1 MLSVE
6 LIIVVVLIVINGLL
20 SMSELAVVSSR
31 PARLSLLA
39 AKGVRGAERA
49 LTLAADPGKF
59 LSTVQIGITLV
70 GVLSGAFSGATLGQ
84 RLTQWLVELGLSSG
98 IADIVGVGIVVTL
111 ITYATLIVGEL
122 VPKQVALR
130 DPESIAV
137 KVAPA
142 MHVLARISLPL
153 VFLLDLSGKLIL
165 TLLGRGGKA
174 EEKVSEDEI
183 HHLVSEAENAGVL
196 ESGEKEMIAGVM
208 RLGDRPVGAIMT
220 PRTEVNEIDL
230 NDAPEAIQAIIA
242 KSPHSRFPVSD
253 GDRDKPIGVLQAKD
267 LLVAY
272 MNERTPDLR
281 ALVREAPGIPAS
293 ADARDV
299 LAILKAAPVH
309 VGLVYDEYGAF
320 EGIVTTADILE
331 SIVGAFHSEE
341 GPPEPAYVKRD
352 DWLAAGLRLDAGRR
366 IRRAARHRAAAAPL
380 QHGGRPRAATVQR
393 AAQCRRRLR
402 FRRLAHR
409 GGRSRRTEDRQDSRE
424 PAERGRDGCEV
435 VAPNPPR
442 VVPAKPTYR
451 AISLLKSRRP
461 LAPNAA
467 THHPN
472 LTPIRFSLRQTTVQ
486 ARCVPSAWMNRVNR
500 SGMPTGLL
508 TSSAAPVSE
517 KLRTVQSIAPPPNS
531 MVPAFSTRCLALSR
545 RSSMGPI
552 YTRS

>member
-84 RLTQWLVELGLSSG
+84 RLTQWLIELGLSSG

-137 KVAPA
+137 RVAPA
-142 MHVLARISLPL
+142 MHVLAKVSLPL

-183 HHLVSEAENAGVL
+183 HHLVNEAESAGVL
-196 ESGEKEMIAGVM
+196 EPGEKEMIAGVM
-208 RLGDRPVGAIMT
+208 RLGDRPVGAVMT
-220 PRTEVNEIDL
+220 PRTEVDEIDL
-230 NDAPEAIQAIIA
+230 NDDQYAIQALIA
-242 KSPHSRFPVSD
+242 KSPHSRFPVCD

-272 MNERTPDLR
+272 MRERTPDLR
-281 ALVREAPGIPAS
+281 ALVRDTPIIPAS

-309 VGLVYDEYGAF
+309 IGLVHDEYGAF
-320 EGIVTTADILE
+320 EGVVTAADILE
-331 SIVGAFHSEE
+331 SIVGAFHSEK
-341 GPPEPAYVKRD
+341 GPPEPAFVRRADGSYLISGWMPVDEFAELLPIPLPSHRRYHTVAGFVLQHFGALPD
-352 DWLAAGLRLDAGRR
+352 IGDGFNLEDWHFEVVDLDGRR
-366 IRRAARHRAAAAPL
+366 IDKVLAS
-380 QHGGRPRAATVQR
+380 PRNQ
-393 AAQCRRRLR
+393 
-402 FRRLAHR
+402 
-409 GGRSRRTEDRQDSRE
+409 
-424 PAERGRDGCEV
+424 PA
-435 VAPNPPR
+435 
-442 VVPAKPTYR
+442 
-451 AISLLKSRRP
+451 
-461 LAPNAA
+461 
-467 THHPN
+467 
-472 LTPIRFSLRQTTVQ
+472 
-486 ARCVPSAWMNRVNR
+486 
-500 SGMPTGLL
+500 
-508 TSSAAPVSE
+508 
-517 KLRTVQSIAPPPNS
+517 
-531 MVPAFSTRCLALSR
+531 
-545 RSSMGPI
+545 
-552 YTRS
+552 